1 MKTSVDSILSGEIKV
16 FGPKGELSAYCKSGI
31 DGPVN
36 LGWQGLE
43 PDHQADRANHG
54 GDDKAL
60 LQYCSEHY
68 HYWIKQRPEHAVLLQ
83 KIGAFGENISAQ
95 EMHEENVFIGD
106 RFQIGDAI
114 VEVSQGRQPCW
125 KLGHFFSDQ
134 SMVKAVVDTAKGG
147 WYYRVIETGHIAVDS
162 SIELLD
168 RPFPNMSV
176 KKAFDVLVARKKDR
190 QALEQLVEIPALSKT
205 WAARAKKMNLR
216 YQSDT

>member
-68 HYWIKQRPEHAVLLQ
+68 HYWTKQRPEHAVLLQ
-83 KIGAFGENISAQ
+83 KIGAFGENILAK

-125 KLGHFFSDQ
+125 KLGHHFSDAQ
-134 SMVKAVVDTAKGG
+134 MVREVVVTGHCG
-147 WYYRVIETGHIAVDS
+147 WYYRVIETGKVGVGDT
-162 SIELLD
+162 IELLT
-168 RPFPNMSV
+168 RPHPQWTVSKVFNLLIAGENCLDSV
-176 KKAFDVLVARKKDR
+176 HK
-190 QALEQLVEIPALSKT
+190 LSNLSELSEH
-205 WAARAKKMNLR
+205 WRARAKTLYENGLR
-216 YQSDT
+216 K